1 MIGVI
6 IAMENLMKLTV
17 YTMSKLINQPAEYTL
32 VGSCLASP
40 EILEKVIEKVGPQD
54 FYDQRMG
61 TIFSAI
67 ARATIKGNASQTSVV
82 EELRSSSELDSIGGS
97 KVITWLLGQ
106 AGTEENAIESAGVIK
121 NLSSKRDQAAAALRV
136 AETINEGGDP
146 VLDLEAFNT
155 SVEDDGGWVN
165 LGSIINNIIEGTHK
179 RLEPTILKRTDGS
192 ALLYPARLNLIAAP
206 PESMKSWLAKLTCI
220 QQMQEGHAV
229 VYIDCEE
236 SDGITCS
243 ERLYSIAMGLDIP
256 TETLKDW
263 LEGFVNADGVRDP
276 ESRLFFYKAENTGL
290 SGKSRAQILRLV
302 RKRKVPFVVLDGFAS
317 AMASHNP
324 PLEEDR
330 ARDVNLFLS
339 GSVFPIV
346 ASGAGVLVVDHVAKS
361 SGTAGQT
368 SFQSRGP
375 RGSGAKLAAVSG
387 VALMAN
393 VLQAGSAWQ
402 EGKVEIFVTKDRP
415 GRVKIAH
422 RANKR
427 LAGILVSNPILQ
439 GIVEATKIEIQ
450 SPDLADA
457 IMAEKR
463 WDLISAS
470 MISRI
475 LTGLHT
481 PISKTEIKEMMND
494 DRKKSGKAGWRGET
508 LVKAIDF
515 LITNG
520 YCKIEKNGKT
530 EMIASLYE
538 YKSEWGACHVDD
550 KPEESFF

>member
-1 MIGVI
+1 MNGKRC
-6 IAMENLMKLTV
+6 L
-17 YTMSKLINQPAEYTL
+17 MSKLINQPAEYTL
-32 VGSCLASP
+32 VGSCLTNP
-40 EILEKVIEKVGPQD
+40 DILEKVIERVGPQD

-82 EELRSSSELDSIGGS
+82 EELRASLELDSVGGS
-97 KVITWLLGQ
+97 KVISWLTGQ
-106 AGTEENAIESAGVIK
+106 ATTLEDAVDSANTIK
-121 NLSSKRDQAAAALRV
+121 HLSNKRDQAAAAMRV

-146 VLDLEAFNT
+146 ILDLEAFNT
-155 SVEDDGGWVN
+155 SIEDDGGWVN

-192 ALLYPARLNLIAAP
+192 CLLYPARLNLIAAP

-220 QQMQEGHAV
+220 QQMQDGHAV

-236 SDGITCS
+236 SDGITCA
-243 ERLYSIAMGLDIP
+243 ERLYSIAIGLDISVV
-256 TETLKDW
+256 TLRDW
-263 LEGFVNADGVRDP
+263 LEGPVTEDGSRDADK
-276 ESRLFFYKAENTGL
+276 RLFFYKAENTGL

-402 EGKVEIFVTKDRP
+402 EGKVEIYVTKDRP

-427 LAGILVSNPILQ
+427 LAGVLVSNPILQ

-450 SPDLADA
+450 SPDLVDA
-457 IMAEKR
+457 IQAEKR
-463 WDLISAS
+463 WDLIAAQL
-470 MISRI
+470 ISR
-475 LTGLHT
+475 LLSELHS
-481 PISKTEIKEMMND
+481 PISKTEIKELMND
-494 DRKKSGKAGWRGET
+494 DRKKSGKSGWRGET
-508 LVKAIDF
+508 LVKAIDY
-515 LITNG
+515 LVAYG
-520 YCKIEKNGKT
+520 WCKVEKDGRS
-530 EMIASLYE
+530 EMIASLHE
-538 YKSEWGACHVDD
+538 YKAEWGLIHVDD
-550 KPEESFF
+550 KPEESPF